1 MKSLV
6 ERLASS
12 YIEVSV
18 LFNMVANFSI
28 DNLDISPCNTTQDTT
43 RACSEGFY
51 LENTSQT
58 IACTPLC
65 NFWISASEFT
75 SAEDVIFV
83 ISMFVAIVVS
93 VILFIVALWFQ
104 RDAM

>member
-1 MKSLV
+1 
-6 ERLASS
+6 
-12 YIEVSV
+12 
-18 LFNMVANFSI
+18 MVANFSI
-28 DNLDISPCNTTQDTT
+28 DNLDNSASSCLNTTQDAT

-58 IACTPLC
+58 IVCTPLC